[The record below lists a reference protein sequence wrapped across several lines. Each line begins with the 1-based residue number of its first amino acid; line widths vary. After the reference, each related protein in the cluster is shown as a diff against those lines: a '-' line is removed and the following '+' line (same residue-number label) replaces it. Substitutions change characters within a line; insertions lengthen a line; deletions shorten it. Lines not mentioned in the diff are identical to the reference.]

1 MGGVMKIEVKNWDN
15 KVTGEIELPD
25 AIFAR
30 EVNQHLVWEVVRAY
44 LASRRRG
51 THKTKERSDVKGTR
65 SKPWRQKHTG
75 RARAGSRQSPLWRSG
90 GTVHGPR
97 PRSYAQKVNKKARR
111 AALSGVLSQRL
122 AEGRLLVL
130 DSLELDAPK
139 TKDFLGRL
147 DKLGVKGDKVL
158 LVDGLENLNL
168 HLASRNRP
176 ELKMLD
182 AGSLNAYEVLNHRW
196 IVASQPSV
204 LSLAEVLS

>member
-1 MGGVMKIEVKNWDN
+1 MGGVMKIDVRNWDN
-15 KVTGEIELPD
+15 KVTGEIDLPD
-25 AIFAR
+25 GIFAR
-30 EVNQHLVWEVVRAY
+30 KVNQHLVWEVVRAY

-51 THKTKERSDVKGTR
+51 THKTKERSEVSGTR
-65 SKPWRQKHTG
+65 AKPWRQKHTG

-111 AALSGVLSQRL
+111 AALSGVLSQRV

-130 DSLELDAPK
+130 NTLELDAPK
-139 TKDFLGRL
+139 TKDFLTRL
-147 DKLGVKGDKVL
+147 ETLGVKGDKVL

-196 IVASQPSV
+196 IVTSEPS
-204 LSLAEVLS
+204 LRALTEVLS

>member
-1 MGGVMKIEVKNWDN
+1 MKVEVKNWDN
-15 KVTGEIELPD
+15 KVIDEIDLPED
-25 AIFAR
+25 VFAFQ
-30 EVNQHLVWEVVRAY
+30 VNQHLVWEVVNAY

-51 THKTKERSDVKGTR
+51 THKTKERSEVRGTR
-65 SKPWRQKHTG
+65 TKPWKQKHTG

-97 PRSYAQKVNKKARR
+97 PRSYAKKVNKKARR
-111 AALSGVLSQRL
+111 AALKGVLSQRL

-130 DSLELDAPK
+130 GSLEIDEPK
-139 TKDFLGRL
+139 TKEFMARL
-147 DKLGVKGDKVL
+147 DKLGVAGDKVL

-182 AGSLNAYEVLNHRW
+182 ATSLNAYEVLNHRW
-196 IVASQPSV
+196 IVASEPAV
-204 LSLAEVLS
+204 RSLTEVLS

>member
-1 MGGVMKIEVKNWDN
+1 MKVDVKNWDN
-15 KVTGEIELPD
+15 EVVGTVDLPD
-25 AIFAR
+25 AVFAR

-65 SKPWRQKHTG
+65 TKPWKQKHTG

-111 AALSGVLSQRL
+111 AALSGVLSQRV
-122 AEGRLLVL
+122 AQGRLVVL
-130 DSLELDAPK
+130 SSLELEAPK
-139 TKDFLGRL
+139 TKDFLTRL
-147 DKLGVKGDKVL
+147 DTLGVKGEKVL

-176 ELKMLD
+176 EVKMID
-182 AGSLNAYEVLNHRW
+182 ASSLNAYEVLNHQW
-196 IVASQPSV
+196 IVTSEPA
-204 LSLAEVLS
+204 LRSLAEVLS